1 MVRLSQEV
9 NASSINPSS
18 AVQWG
23 EFSHSHTKLPGRKR
37 HEEEN
42 LSSAEMMIVEEVI
55 WEEPSEEELSFVPF
69 IPTSLCQ
76 SH

>member
-1 MVRLSQEV
+1 MPAPLILHQ
-9 NASSINPSS
+9 PSN
-18 AVQWG
+18 G
-23 EFSHSHTKLPGRKR
+23 ENFHTHTPNFLLEQGRKR

-42 LSSAEMMIVEEVI
+42 LSSAGAEMMIVQEVI